1 MLYKWYIYKCLLGLI
16 TVNIVLQ
23 LVINSTA
30 IKFKVGASIG
40 HTGVI
45 AVVN

>member
-1 MLYKWYIYKCLLGLI
+1 MLYKWYIYKYLLGLI
-16 TVNIVLQ
+16 AVDIVLQ

-30 IKFKVGASIG
+30 TKLRVGTGIG
-40 HTGVI
+40 HAGII